1 MTGTHVVP
9 DRHTCT
15 MGTHQVHL
23 AWFTYNCC
31 TESYTPPPVDLSPI
45 PHLLLYVNFQNFSF
59 STACDMPSIEVDTKE
74 QVARHNLSIYIHIR
88 TTNRQRTTQI
98 KYP

>member
-45 PHLLLYVNFQNFSF
+45 PHLLPITLYVRKFQSSF
-59 STACDMPSIEVDTKE
+59 WTACDIPNIKVDTKE
-74 QVARHNLSIYIHIR
+74 QVARHNQPNIY
-88 TTNRQRTTQI
+88 
-98 KYP
+98 